1 MWAETNP
8 YVRIAIILIAVVAI
22 VSGSGFFAGF
32 ALTPPEST
40 HEIKGKDGSGYVD
53 DNGVISIAP
62 QKFD

>member
-1 MWAETNP
+1 MWVETNP
-8 YVRIAIILIAVVAI
+8 YARIAIILIAVVAI

-32 ALTPPEST
+32 ASRQPELT
-40 HEIKGKDGSGYVD
+40 HEIRGKDGTGYVD

>member
-8 YVRIAIILIAVVAI
+8 YARIAFILIAVVAI

-32 ALTPPEST
+32 ALRQPEPT
-40 HEIKGKDGSGYVD
+40 HEIRGKDGTGYVD
-53 DNGVISIAP
+53 DNGVISITP